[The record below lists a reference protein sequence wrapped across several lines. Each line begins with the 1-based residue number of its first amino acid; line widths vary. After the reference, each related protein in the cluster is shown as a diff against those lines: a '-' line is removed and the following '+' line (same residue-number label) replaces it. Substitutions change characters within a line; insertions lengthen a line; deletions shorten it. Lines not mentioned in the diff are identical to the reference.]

1 MTESMHPVRRHRRKL
16 VPVLLALAACCSPTF
31 AAWPERPIK
40 LVTGFTAGGG
50 ADGVA
55 RALAD
60 ALGRRL
66 GQPVVVENR
75 PGAGTTLAAGMV
87 ARAPADGYNLMLITT
102 TNTISPAMYKK
113 LSYNPAT
120 DFTMVGSVAQGPMV
134 IAVSKDSRIKSL
146 ADLIAA
152 AKKTPGVLNY
162 GAGGIGTTPHLAAL
176 VLQRE
181 AGISMTHIPYK
192 GGSETAAALVGDQIQ
207 VQFGT
212 PPAVAP
218 IASRANV
225 LAVTSASRTALV
237 PNVPSVAETVKGY
250 DVVSWYGIGG
260 PARLPAEV
268 VNTLSAAL
276 RDALADETVRKHLA
290 TLGLEPYR
298 TTPAETQRLY
308 LQELRRWDKVART
321 EGLRAED

>member
-16 VPVLLALAACCSPTF
+16 VPVLLALAACCSPAF

-152 AKKTPGVLNY
+152 AKTKPGVLNY